1 MGLGADWAERGPP
14 AGWPLRAASSLPGSP
29 LHHAQQE
36 GARTP
41 GTQDEGQKAPFSV
54 RALKQLQA
62 KAAHP
67 V

>member
-1 MGLGADWAERGPP
+1 MGLGRAGPP

-36 GARTP
+36 GARSP
-41 GTQDEGQKAPFSV
+41 GTQEKGQKAPFSV
-54 RALKQLQA
+54 QALKRLQG

>member
-1 MGLGADWAERGPP
+1 MGLGVGGPERGPP

-36 GARTP
+36 GARSP
-41 GTQDEGQKAPFSV
+41 GTQEKGQKALFSV
-54 RALKQLQA
+54 RALKQLQG